1 MELTPVEARVLAV
14 LVEKEATTPAQYP
27 LSEHAVVA
35 GCNQSTNR
43 DPVTALAADEVRIAL
58 RGLREQGLART
69 VHRPGERAEK
79 HRHLL
84 VEALGLDAGALAV
97 LAVLVLRGPQT
108 PAELRARTER
118 LHAFTD
124 TAAVESALAVLAGPS
139 AGAADPGHDA
149 VDAAQR
155 EGGALARRLDRVP
168 GEKAARWTDLI
179 HDPREPRAASSRPAD
194 ATTCEAAATA
204 RTPLALLAE
213 QVAEL
218 RAEVAALRA
227 EVAALRGGD
236 RTPR

>member
-14 LVEKEATTPAQYP
+14 LVEKEATTPGQYP
-27 LSEHAVVA
+27 LSENAVVT

-43 DPVTALAADEVRIAL
+43 DPVTAHTTNEVRIAL

-84 VEALGLDAGALAV
+84 GEALGLDGPERAV

-118 LHAFTD
+118 LHPFAD
-124 TAAVESALAVLAGPS
+124 TAAVEAALEGLAS
-139 AGAADPGHDA
+139 
-149 VDAAQR
+149 R

-168 GEKAARWTDLI
+168 GEKAARWTDLV
-179 HDPREPRAASSRPAD
+179 HDPLRAREAPDRPPP
-194 ATTCEAAATA
+194 EGESPPPA
-204 RTPLALLAE
+204 RTPLAALAE
-213 QVAEL
+213 AVAEL
-218 RAEVAALRA
+218 RAEVSALRA

-236 RTPR
+236 AESR